1 MKKLLIFAAALSLLC
16 CAPPVSRWSREYDD
30 LIKTSPELMRVLTIE
45 NPADSLILRTKCT
58 ELSTDEI
65 NSETFR
71 TLGRKML
78 YTVKDL
84 SQDGVGIAAPQVG
97 ISRRLIAVQRF
108 DKQGE
113 PFELY
118 ANPRIISRSGE
129 VKEGPEGCL
138 SVPGRSG
145 LVNRNS
151 RIELE
156 YTSLYSLNDTTEVI
170 EGFTA
175 VIFQHECDHLEGIL
189 FTDYLR

>member
-1 MKKLLIFAAALSLLC
+1 MKKIFVFAAALCLLC
-16 CAPPVSRWSREYDD
+16 CSSLSRWSKEYEN
-30 LIKTSPELMRVLTIE
+30 LIKSSPELMRVLTVDE
-45 NPADSLILRTKCT
+45 PSDSLILRTECT

-78 YTVKDL
+78 YTVKDP

-145 LVNRNS
+145 LVKRNS

-156 YTSLYSLNDTTEVI
+156 YTSLYSLKDTTEVI

>member
-1 MKKLLIFAAALSLLC
+1 MRKAFLLILAMVLPLA
-16 CAPPVSRWSREYDD
+16 CASKWSSAEQG
-30 LIKTSPELMRVLTIE
+30 LIESSAELMRVLTV
-45 NPADSLILRTKCT
+45 NDRADSLVLRTVCT

-78 YTVKDL
+78 YTVKDP
-84 SQDGVGIAAPQVG
+84 SQDGVGIAAPQIG

-145 LVNRNS
+145 LVKRNS

-156 YTSLYSLNDTTEVI
+156 YTSLSSLKDTTEAI

-175 VIFQHECDHLEGIL
+175 VIFQHECDHLDGIL